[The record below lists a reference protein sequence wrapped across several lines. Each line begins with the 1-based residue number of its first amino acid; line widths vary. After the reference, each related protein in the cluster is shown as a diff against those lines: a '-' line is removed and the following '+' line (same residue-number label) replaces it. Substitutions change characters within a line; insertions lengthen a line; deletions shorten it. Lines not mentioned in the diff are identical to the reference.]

1 MSEFRLRWH
10 VYPTADELV
19 EAVVNAITAEAA
31 RAISAT
37 RSFLIVLAGGSTPR
51 AIYAQLVGLDTPW
64 SQWRVYFSDERCL
77 PVGHPQRNDIMAREV
92 WLDYVPIPAGQI
104 YTIPAELGP
113 NAGAMTY
120 ARELADVGT
129 FDLTLLGLGE
139 DGHTASLFPGN
150 PIGAQPDAP
159 DVLAVDAAPK
169 PPASRVTLSAAR
181 LARSY
186 SVQLIVMGKEKRAAL
201 TRLRNGADLPI
212 RSVTP
217 TNGIDVFVDG
227 SASPTVLKTP
237 DSERAPVVCKEQF
250 RK

>member
-10 VYPTADELV
+10 VYPNVDELV

-31 RAISAT
+31 RAIAAAG
-37 RSFLIVLAGGSTPR
+37 SFLIVLAGGSTPR
-51 AIYAQLVGLDTPW
+51 SIYAQLVDLDTPW

-77 PVGHPQRNDIMAREV
+77 PVGHPQRNDTMAREV

-104 YTIPAELGP
+104 HTIPAELGP
-113 NAGAMTY
+113 NAGATTY
-120 ARELADVGT
+120 ARELEGVGA
-129 FDLTLLGLGE
+129 FNLTLLGLGE

-150 PIGAQPDAP
+150 PLGDQPDAP
-159 DVLAVDAAPK
+159 DVLAVHAASK

-181 LARSY
+181 LRRSY
-186 SVQLIVMGKEKRAAL
+186 SVHLIVVGKEKRDAV
-201 TRLRNGADLPI
+201 TRLRHGADLPI

-217 TNGIDVFVDG
+217 TNGVDVFVDD
-227 SASPTVLKTP
+227 SAAPAALITP
-237 DSERAPVVCKEQF
+237 DRERAPLVCQEQS

>member
-1 MSEFRLRWH
+1 VNEFRLRWH
-10 VYPTADELV
+10 VYPYADELV

-37 RSFLIVLAGGSTPR
+37 GSFLIVLAGGSTPR
-51 AIYAQLVGLDTPW
+51 SIYARLVELDTPW
-64 SQWRVYFSDERCL
+64 NQWHVYFGDERCL
-77 PVGHPQRNDIMAREV
+77 PVGHLQRNDSMAREV
-92 WLDYVPIPAGQI
+92 WLDLVPIPASQI
-104 YTIPAELGP
+104 HTIPAELGP
-113 NAGAMTY
+113 SAGATKY
-120 ARELADVGT
+120 ARVLAGVGT
-129 FDLTLLGLGE
+129 FDLALLGLGE

-150 PIGAQPDAP
+150 PIGDQPDAP
-159 DVLAVDAAPK
+159 DVLAVHAASK

-186 SVQLIVMGKEKRAAL
+186 SVQLIVVGKEKREAL

-227 SASPTVLKTP
+227 SASPLP
-237 DSERAPVVCKEQF
+237 
-250 RK
+250 